1 MPVEKSIRRSAFE
14 SARLTLYTV
23 FFFNGL
29 VQYISPFPNLCDYEG
44 YSCAFCGM
52 RRAVDLL
59 LMGEIKGA
67 YQSNPLILLLIAILA
82 IMGID
87 TINIISK
94 RLHKWFRIENAYSK
108 IGENGFLSTIKQRK
122 DLEI

>member
-1 MPVEKSIRRSAFE
+1 MQVEKSIRKSAFE
-14 SARLTLYTV
+14 SVRLILYTV

-59 LMGEIKGA
+59 LMGEIEGA
-67 YQSNPLILLLIAILA
+67 YQSNPLILPLIVVLA
-82 IMGID
+82 LMGID
-87 TINIISK
+87 TSHIIFM
-94 RLHKWFRIENAYSK
+94 RIHKKN
-108 IGENGFLSTIKQRK
+108 RK
-122 DLEI
+122 N